1 MIWPPND
8 NIITELRGSKRCRI
22 EIPRQADYDS
32 DEPLKNVLERNRNTG
47 FRYTVAQ
54 SSWRP
59 NTSYRAIQISDD
71 DDDEPIVSQKRKRGP
86 KAIVIDDGEED
97 DQTIA
102 LRESMRASSI
112 TPARTTP
119 FYDSETGTV
128 YEAPRKP
135 AVTNRGFSYVFGRN
149 SRATKRND
157 VAQATRPNSQVETN
171 GDDNNLG
178 VSYQSNGV
186 QSTHPNP
193 QVETNGDD
201 NNQGISDQS
210 NEAQNTGPIPQV
222 ETNGD
227 DNNLGASDQSTGAG
241 YDNNL
246 RVSDQSTGAQN
257 TRPNLK
263 VETNDNDNN
272 VGVSDQSNGTQST
285 RPKPTVESQ
294 DGDDDIMMLES
305 QPSTWQKHN
314 KVKQETVTVKQEQL
328 AVEVRISPNKQIPS
342 ALTPISCLWQFEPR
356 CLPEHPL
363 RWQHR

>member
-8 NIITELRGSKRCRI
+8 NIITSLRGSKRCRI
-22 EIPRQADYDS
+22 EIPHEADYDS
-32 DEPLKNVLERNRNTG
+32 DEPLKNVRERGRNTG
-47 FRYTVAQ
+47 FGFTVAQ
-54 SSWRP
+54 SSWKP
-59 NTSYRAIQISDD
+59 NTTHRAIPISDSD
-71 DDDEPIVSQKRKRGP
+71 DEEPIVPHKRKRGS
-86 KAIVIDDGEED
+86 KAIFIDDGEED
-97 DQTIA
+97 DPTIA

-171 GDDNNLG
+171 RDDNNLG
-178 VSYQSNGV
+178 VSYQSIGV

-201 NNQGISDQS
+201 NN
-210 NEAQNTGPIPQV
+210 
-222 ETNGD
+222 
-227 DNNLGASDQSTGAG
+227 LGASDQGTGAG

-272 VGVSDQSNGTQST
+272 LGVSDQTNGTQST

-294 DGDDDIMMLES
+294 DGDDDIIMLES

-342 ALTPISCLWQFEPR
+342 ALAPISCLWQFEPR